1 MRNLRLALAGLVGLS
16 TIGVATLTSGLAAN
30 AASTSLA
37 TCKTTIASHEYAKGK
52 LTVATDN
59 PTYTPWFVNNK
70 PTNAKGYESAFVYAL
85 ASVLGVS
92 QSNVQWVTEPF
103 NASYTP
109 GTKKFDFDI
118 NEISYTPARARVVT
132 FSHSYYDV
140 QQSIVALKTSKIVTH
155 HSPADLKTYQYGDQI
170 GTTGLLY
177 IAEHIKPTK
186 SARVYSTLANSISA
200 LQNGQI
206 DALVIDTP
214 TGQYMAAA
222 QITDK
227 NKKPDATQ
235 VGQFPSVGEHYGLL
249 FQKNNPL
256 VGCVNV
262 AIATLK
268 MNGTLKMLQNRWLN
282 IYTSVPTIKP

>member
-16 TIGVATLTSGLAAN
+16 TIGVATLASGLAAN

-37 TCKTTIASHEYAKGK
+37 TCKSTIASHEYAKGK

-92 QSNVQWVTEPF
+92 KSNVQWVTEPF

-118 NEISYTPARARVVT
+118 NEISYTPARAKVVT
-132 FSHSYYDV
+132 FSNSYYDV
-140 QQSIVALKTSKIVTH
+140 QQSIVALKTNKIVNH

-262 AIATLK
+262 AIAALK
-268 MNGTLKMLQNRWLN
+268 TNGTLTMLQNRWLN
-282 IYTSVPTIKP
+282 IYTSVPAIKP